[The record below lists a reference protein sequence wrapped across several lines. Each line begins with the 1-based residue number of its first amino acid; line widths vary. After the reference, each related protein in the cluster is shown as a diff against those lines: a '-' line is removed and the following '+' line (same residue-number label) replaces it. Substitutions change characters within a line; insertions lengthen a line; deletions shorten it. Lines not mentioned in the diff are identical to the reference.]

1 MNFYNILPE
10 ITGISEEQKNC
21 PLIKRAACKSL
32 LTCNYFD
39 SGAGTGLAA
48 VLPLQQDFAFSEEQG
63 VAQSAFFAAGLS
75 AQSVLVAAASFLVS
89 AFFEGAFCALAV
101 LRVNANARAIT
112 ETKIAVFFM
121 RIRVRFAAKIR
132 PVERIRIYKN
142 VNILLKY

>member
-1 MNFYNILPE
+1 
-10 ITGISEEQKNC
+10 
-21 PLIKRAACKSL
+21 
-32 LTCNYFD
+32 
-39 SGAGTGLAA
+39 LAA
-48 VLPLQQDFAFSEEQG
+48 VLPLQHDFAFSEEQG

-121 RIRVRFAAKIR
+121 RLRVRISAKIR
-132 PVERIRIYKN
+132 TVSRNRIFKN
-142 VNILLKY
+142 VNDMLKY